1 MRDVSQ
7 KLRRLLYLVPYVAKH
22 NDGVPVAELA
32 EVLGVDPE
40 QITKDLDMLS
50 QVGPPDG
57 DPGEYLLISLEEG
70 RVFVDLPQRLTRPL
84 RLTPAEGC
92 SLLLG
97 IRTLRE
103 SGVAP
108 FDDALESAEI
118 KLLSALGRDAA
129 SAKDLATG
137 TVVAEADRAVAQR
150 LKELVTAARERTTV
164 KIRYSSLSSHEG
176 SERELDPYG
185 LVHHR
190 GAWYIV
196 GHCHK
201 RGDTRTF
208 RVDRVA
214 DLTTLNRQFDL
225 PADFDLEA
233 YRREN
238 LYVPSADAVAV
249 RVRLDPLATARVG
262 ANWPLGEVTVNDD
275 GSSEI
280 VIDCEGFEW
289 VTGWVLGFG
298 EHARI
303 VGPQITRD
311 AMVVRLSEMRA
322 VLNAA

>member
-7 KLRRLLYLVPYVAKH
+7 KLRRLLYLVPFVAKH
-22 NDGVPVAELA
+22 QDGVPVAELA
-32 EVLGVDPE
+32 EILGVDTE
-40 QITKDLDMLS
+40 QISKDLDMLS
-50 QVGPPDG
+50 LVGPPDG

-97 IRTLRE
+97 LRTLRE

-108 FDDALESAEI
+108 FDDALESAEA
-118 KLLSALGRDAA
+118 KLLAALGPGAA

-137 TVVAEADRAVAQR
+137 TVVAEADRAVATR
-150 LKELVTAARERTTV
+150 LRQLVTATREHMTV
-164 KIRYSSLSSHEG
+164 RIRYSSISSHQG
-176 SERELDPYG
+176 SEREVDPYG

-190 GAWYIV
+190 GAWYLV

-208 RVDRVA
+208 RIDRVA
-214 DLTTLNRQFDL
+214 ELKTTQTSFDV
-225 PADFDLEA
+225 PDDFDLEA

-249 RVRLDPLATARVG
+249 QVILDPLATARVG
-262 ANWPLGEVTVNDD
+262 ANWPVGEVTMHDD
-275 GSSEI
+275 GSSDI

-289 VTGWVLGFG
+289 VTGWTLSFG
-298 EHARI
+298 THAYIASPVEARA
-303 VGPQITRD
+303 
-311 AMVVRLSEMRA
+311 AMVERLSAMRLGA
-322 VLNAA
+322 